1 MKPHKKINLTKNKKK
16 IINNSFKKNQEGQGI
31 LLPLRF
37 LGSFTKLGLKLGFKY
52 PIQLLLLYSIIHF
65 LTLGKLLPNSYIKV
79 PTKIFETIIQELK
92 KRGFFQSRNIDIIK
106 NKHLKDKEDIKKQ
119 YRDAKN
125 EIIRSE
131 IKQSKLMPKL
141 EQIYNDITVLIDEIN
156 NSKVKIVQLEIDL
169 EILKSK
175 FKKDTSN
182 SRSNS
187 DIDDKRFKI
196 KEYTFQIQELESI
209 LLMKQYFYQSWIL
222 EDQENL
228 NILNEDEKKE
238 KLNNLKEL
246 LDQKDLYNN
255 LAVEKIRLKYY
266 KNIHR
271 VSYHHLLSNITKIC
285 EKIDPTNVIYLLYF
299 KFFKINLFSIKYT
312 FLKYGILDA
321 NRDWATFKRNYIDK
335 EVSEKLKKVSEDNAK
350 DLLSKLHI

>member
-1 MKPHKKINLTKNKKK
+1 
-16 IINNSFKKNQEGQGI
+16 
-31 LLPLRF
+31 
-37 LGSFTKLGLKLGFKY
+37 
-52 PIQLLLLYSIIHF
+52 
-65 LTLGKLLPNSYIKV
+65 LLPNSYIKV

-238 KLNNLKEL
+238 KLN
-246 LDQKDLYNN
+246 
-255 LAVEKIRLKYY
+255 
-266 KNIHR
+266 
-271 VSYHHLLSNITKIC
+271 
-285 EKIDPTNVIYLLYF
+285 
-299 KFFKINLFSIKYT
+299 
-312 FLKYGILDA
+312 
-321 NRDWATFKRNYIDK
+321 
-335 EVSEKLKKVSEDNAK
+335 
-350 DLLSKLHI
+350 